1 MSFYFLTE
9 FFRYF
14 FRVLHEA
21 IFFEFNF
28 LIILINCLNNFLQ
41 MYDRYRYQ
49 LHIFFFIRMNAS
61 TFLI

>member
-1 MSFYFLTE
+1 MSFYSLTE
-9 FFRYF
+9 PFRYP